1 MPAAPIEGIAF
12 LCRRSG
18 RRWPSMRPALD
29 SATWPRTVRDVR
41 EIRTSPC
48 ICGVTPGSPLARIMR
63 LGSKGLG
70 GRGAAITQETFM
82 IS

>member
-1 MPAAPIEGIAF
+1 MRSRLFDYGLSGDKVRAATARKGMWTRPF
-12 LCRRSG
+12 G
-18 RRWPSMRPALD
+18 RVHQTGRGG
-29 SATWPRTVRDVR
+29 R

-70 GRGAAITQETFM
+70 GRGAVITQETFM
-82 IS
+82 IA

>member
-1 MPAAPIEGIAF
+1 MNNLQRKPHP
-12 LCRRSG
+12 
-18 RRWPSMRPALD
+18 P
-29 SATWPRTVRDVR
+29 TWPLERHPERNDW
-41 EIRTSPC
+41 TSPC
-48 ICGVTPGSPLARIMR
+48 IYGVTPGSPLARIMR